1 MLFYNLSS
9 HRGRMNKKKK
19 ERKARKEERRDL
31 KRERKRSMDTI
42 LAF

>member
-9 HRGRMNKKKK
+9 HRGRMNKKK